1 MLHDN
6 TSQIKEML
14 KCQSN
19 ILNARSTI
27 MPPVKNC
34 TTQSFAPLSGTTIP
48 ALKNARRTRPLR
60 NPLLPGTPPAPEP
73 FFLLVRSHHQPVPG
87 MNVAF
92 SGQFVQP

>member
-19 ILNARSTI
+19 ILNVRSTI

-34 TTQSFAPLSGTTIP
+34 TIRSSAPLSGMTIP
-48 ALKNARRTRPLR
+48 VLKNARKPRQMRIP
-60 NPLLPGTPPAPEP
+60 PIPGTLPAPD
-73 FFLLVRSHHQPVPG
+73 PVS
-87 MNVAF
+87 F
-92 SGQFVQP
+92 Y

>member
-34 TTQSFAPLSGTTIP
+34 TTQSFAPLSGMTIP
-48 ALKNARRTRPLR
+48 VLKNARKPRQMRIHPF
-60 NPLLPGTPPAPEP
+60 PGTLPAPEP
-73 FFLLVRSHHQPVPG
+73 GSFY
-87 MNVAF
+87 
-92 SGQFVQP
+92 